1 MSILRFLFCH
11 SSNFSDRHTKSDVIN
26 YALSQFEGVDKEKV
40 LMIGDRNQD
49 INAANQIGIDS
60 VGVIWGYGDRE
71 ELETAGAT
79 YIIEKP
85 ADLIEG

>member
-1 MSILRFLFCH
+1 
-11 SSNFSDRHTKSDVIN
+11 
-26 YALSQFEGVDKEKV
+26 
-40 LMIGDRNQD
+40 MIGDRNQD

-60 VGVIWGYGDRE
+60 VGVLWGYGDRE

>member
-1 MSILRFLFCH
+1 
-11 SSNFSDRHTKSDVIN
+11 
-26 YALSQFEGVDKEKV
+26 
-40 LMIGDRNQD
+40 MIGDRNQD

-60 VGVIWGYGDRE
+60 VGVLWGYGDRG